1 MRSLWTA
8 RAVTPGKMAWGLSP
22 ASCRK
27 VLLNDAVDDRRGA
40 QPPAAT
46 HRLQP
51 VAEVAALELVEQ
63 AVHQDRA
70 RCAQRV
76 AHSDGAAVHGGL
88 LEVGA
93 CLVPPREDDPA
104 EPVVYREQV

>member
-1 MRSLWTA
+1 MRSPLTA
-8 RAVTPGKMAWGLSP
+8 RGVTPWKIAWGLSS
-22 ASCRK
+22 ASGRN

-46 HRLQP
+46 HRLQA

-70 RCAQRV
+70 RCAQWM
-76 AHSDGAAVHGGL
+76 AHRDGAAVHVGL

-93 CLVPPREDDPA
+93 CLLLPREHD
-104 EPVVYREQV
+104 R